1 VNDGPPEG
9 RGGQD
14 ARERPLGFASQSAKA
29 WRDLADGLRMHR
41 VWAMLARMDIRQRYR
56 RSILGPFWITI
67 AMIVWIAA
75 IGPLYSLLLGIGS
88 REFIPY
94 LAMGIITWGLLSGL
108 ILEGGASFVGAEQL
122 VRAMKLPYTV
132 HVMRVLQRNLIV
144 FAHNLLAF
152 VPFMLWLGIWPQWRW
167 LWALPGVAL
176 IMLAALPAAFLLGTL
191 SARFRDLQQMLA
203 SIVQLAF
210 FLTPIFWK
218 PELLGAHAWVAD
230 WNPFHLLLELVRAP
244 VVTGAPPPLFVYER
258 VALLLLLLYALSMP
272 FFIRYRRRLAF
283 WV

>member
-1 VNDGPPEG
+1 MNDGLPEG
-9 RGGQD
+9 RGGHD

-41 VWAMLARMDIRQRYR
+41 VWTMLARMDIRQRYR

-108 ILEGGASFVGAEQL
+108 ILDGAAAFVGAEQL
-122 VRAMKLPYTV
+122 VRSMKLPYTV
-132 HVMRVLQRNLIV
+132 HVMRVLQRNLII

-152 VPFMLWLGIWPQWRW
+152 LPFMLWLGIAPRWEW
-167 LWALPGVAL
+167 LWAIPGVAL
-176 IMLAALPAAFLLGTL
+176 ILLASLPAAYLLGTL
-191 SARFRDLQQMLA
+191 SARFRDLQQMIA
-203 SIVQLAF
+203 SVVQLAF

-218 PELLGAHAWVAD
+218 PELLGAHRWAAD
-230 WNPFHLLLELVRAP
+230 YNPFQQLIEAVRGP
-244 VVTGAPPPLFVYER
+244 VVAGLPPLEVYGR
-258 VALLLLLLYALSMP
+258 IALMLLVMYLVAAP